1 LSDLPETLM
10 KTLMLLAVGLTCLGT
25 AGVLRAAPVV
35 SHFPQHGLGPF
46 LASHFD
52 LASIRSSFGPRRNR
66 PGQRTLADFGMTPT
80 TATDNDLIYDVPGDW
95 YVRMQVTGRRDVN
108 GDGVEDLEVCL
119 TDRAQNGGTY
129 SSVQGLVITR
139 YTGETYALALSFS
152 ASYEVCKHAAGN

>member
-1 LSDLPETLM
+1 M
-10 KTLMLLAVGLTCLGT
+10 KTLMLLAAGLTCLGP

-35 SHFPQHGLGPF
+35 SHFPQQGLGPF

-52 LASIRSSFGPRRNR
+52 LASIRSSFGPRRDR
-66 PGQRTLADFGMTPT
+66 RGQRTLAHFDLTPT

-95 YVRMQVTGRRDVN
+95 YVRMQVMGRRDVN

-129 SSVQGLVITR
+129 RSVQGLVITR
-139 YTGETYALALSFS
+139 YASDTYALALSFT
-152 ASYEVCKHAAGN
+152 ASGEVCGGASGN